1 VFTERDRK
9 TLNRIEFYLN
19 IVLEQ
24 GDYIMTK
31 EAELLTA
38 IQEET
43 DAGMAVVMLLD
54 KISGDLADLKATMD
68 PDAAAKLDE
77 AIGKIKANKEAWA
90 AAVVR
95 DTPAEGGAVD
105 PHAAGM

>member
-1 VFTERDRK
+1 MFTDRDRK
-9 TLNRIEFYLN
+9 TLNRINFYLQ
-19 IVLEQ
+19 ILLEQ

-43 DAGMAVVMLLD
+43 DAGTAVVMLLD
-54 KISGDLADLKATMD
+54 KVVGDLADLKATMD
-68 PDAAAKLDE
+68 PDASAKLDE
-77 AIGKIKANKEAWA
+77 AIAKIKANKDNWA

-95 DTPAEGGAVD
+95 DTPSENPDAA
-105 PHAAGM
+105 HAAGM